1 MTDFDKRL
9 TQLLSEEDETFIAD
23 AVDEQGYYN
32 SVLKSF
38 KGQGSA
44 MSILSWVGILV
55 FSGALLLS
63 IWQFFQADTVR
74 DQILFAALAVMLNSA
89 QIALKLWFNMQ
100 LNRRTITQELR
111 RLQLVMLKSAEGKA

>member
-1 MTDFDKRL
+1 MSDFDKRL

-23 AVDEQGYYN
+23 AVDEQGYYS
-32 SVLKSF
+32 SVLSSF

-44 MSILSWVGILV
+44 MSILSWVGIMI
-55 FSGALLLS
+55 FGSLLIFS
-63 IWQFFQADTVR
+63 IWKFFQADTVR
-74 DQILFAALAVMLNSA
+74 DQILFAASAIMLNSA

-111 RLQLVMLKSAEGKA
+111 RLQLVMLKSAEGRG